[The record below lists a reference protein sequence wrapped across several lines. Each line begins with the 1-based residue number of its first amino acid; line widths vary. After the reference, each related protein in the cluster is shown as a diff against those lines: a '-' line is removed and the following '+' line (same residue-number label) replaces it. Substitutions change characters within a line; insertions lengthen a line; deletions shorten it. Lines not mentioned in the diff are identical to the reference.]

1 MSSFVRSLLVVVAG
15 ALAAG
20 VAVAAVEAGSL
31 LAFPLPPGVEVGQP
45 GFVEHVPL
53 GGKIG
58 VLIAWIL
65 GPVVG
70 GYIAARWA
78 PRAPL
83 VHALAI
89 GALFTLADAFNLMQ
103 YPSPQWMVAVGL
115 AAPLP
120 AAWLGAQIALR
131 PKAEAA

>member
-1 MSSFVRSLLVVVAG
+1 MTSFARSLLVVVAG

-20 VAVAAVEAGSL
+20 VAVAAVEAGAMM
-31 LAFPLPPGVEVGQP
+31 AFPLPPGVELGQP
-45 GFVEHVPL
+45 GFVDQVPL

-58 VLIAWIL
+58 VLVAWVL
-65 GPVVG
+65 GPIVG
-70 GYIAARWA
+70 GYVAARWA

-83 VHALAI
+83 AHALVI
-89 GALFTLADAFNLMQ
+89 GALFTVADGLNLLE
-103 YPSPQWMVAVGL
+103 YPSPAWMVAVGL

-120 AAWLGAQIALR
+120 AAWLGAQIALG